1 MSLTGV
7 AFRRDAEL
15 AQRLESIRR
24 KRLLQPGRLGRSTML
39 SALGRRRG
47 NCHLCVAPRL
57 RALLLVI
64 FALAMPV
71 ADISVALAQPQAM
84 TPHEG
89 FGDLVAKIGPA
100 VVNVSTRKGVAAQSQ
115 PDMPV
120 PQFPPGSPFEDFFKE
135 FFDRERNQPEQ
146 QQRRSFSLG
155 SGFVVDP
162 SGFVVTNNHV
172 IADSDEITVIF
183 NDESEYPAKLIGT
196 DSKTDLALLKIER
209 SEPFPYV
216 EWADSDEVRVGDWMI
231 AIGNPF
237 GLGSTVTA
245 GIVSARGRDIRAGP
259 YDDFF
264 QIDAPI
270 NRGNSGGP
278 SFTLDGRVFGVNTAI
293 FSPSGGSV
301 GIGFAIPANLAKP
314 VIDSLMKS
322 GKVAR
327 GWLGVRIQSVTDEI
341 AEGLGLHEADGALVA
356 NVTPGG
362 PAAKAEVQP
371 GDVIVEFDGKRI
383 NKMRSLPRLVAETA
397 IGKETEVKLWR
408 RGQEMTLKVTLGEL
422 PEDETIAELGQPQDA
437 PAAPADNAKI
447 DTLGITIANLEAEQR
462 TQYGLSADAKGVVIT
477 EVAQGSTAAEESLQ
491 PGDLIVEV
499 GQEAVSSPPEVSAK
513 IGQAQAEGKKSIL
526 LLIDRKGD
534 LRFVALR
541 FKA

>member
-1 MSLTGV
+1 
-7 AFRRDAEL
+7 
-15 AQRLESIRR
+15 
-24 KRLLQPGRLGRSTML
+24 ML
-39 SALGRRRG
+39 SALDPRRVSRVQG
-47 NCHLCVAPRL
+47 AGPWVKAV
-57 RALLLVI
+57 ALLLGVLVTPI
-64 FALAMPV
+64 LDVGMVRAQAV
-71 ADISVALAQPQAM
+71 APSA
-84 TPHEG
+84 G

-100 VVNVSTRKGVAAQSQ
+100 VVNVSTRKGVPSQAQ

-135 FFDRERNQPEQ
+135 FFDRDRAQPEQ

-155 SGFVVDP
+155 SGFVIDP
-162 SGFVVTNNHV
+162 TGFVVTNNHV

-183 NDESEYPAKLIGT
+183 NDESEYPATLIGT

-209 SEPFPYV
+209 PEPFPYV
-216 EWADSDEVRVGDWMI
+216 EWADSDDVRVGDWMI

-278 SFTLDGRVFGVNTAI
+278 SFTLDGKVFGVNTAI

-341 AEGLGLHEADGALVA
+341 AEGLGLAEADGALVA

-362 PAAKAEVQP
+362 PAAQASIQP
-371 GDVIVEFDGKRI
+371 GDVIIEFDGKRI
-383 NKMRSLPRLVAETA
+383 DRMRSLPRLVAETA
-397 IGKETEVKLWR
+397 IGKEVEVKLWR
-408 RGQEMTLKVTLGEL
+408 RGDEMTLPVTLGEL
-422 PEDETIAELGQPQDA
+422 PEDETVAELGQPQDTPA
-437 PAAPADNAKI
+437 PTGDAKVEA
-447 DTLGITIANLEAEQR
+447 LGITIASLEAEQR
-462 TQYGLSADAKGVVIT
+462 TRFGLSEGAKGVLIT
-477 EVAQGSTAAEESLQ
+477 EVAQGSAAAEESLQ
-491 PGDLIVEV
+491 PGDLIVEI
-499 GQEAVSSPPEVSAK
+499 GQEQVSSPPEVSAK
-513 IGQAQAEGKKSIL
+513 INQAQSEGKKSIL
-526 LLIDRKGD
+526 LLIDRQGD

-541 FKA
+541 FKE